1 MLTAEA
7 SKLTAEASKLT
18 AEASKLTA
26 EASKLTAE
34 ASKLTVEASKL
45 TAETSRMTAETSRMT
60 AETSR
65 MTAEASTTEARD
77 GRGKA
82 MASVLYQSIETLSK
96 DKGIDPE
103 IVVGAVED
111 AIALA
116 TRKYYKTT
124 ESMRAEMD
132 RETGEIRAYV
142 FKTVVET
149 PEQVEDETNQISLE
163 KAREMAPEVEVGG
176 ELRFYKDTTPLGRIA
191 AQMAKQVIFQK
202 VREAERDTV
211 FNEYNHRAGEVLNAT
226 VKRLEPMDTIF
237 DLGKAEARMPKRE
250 QSRLEQF
257 AVGERVRVVLL
268 RVDRAAKGPQV
279 IVSRAAPGLVSSLF
293 QSEVPEIYD
302 GTVTIRA
309 IAREAGERTKIAVM
323 SRDKDVDPVGACVG
337 MKGMRVQSI
346 IRELRGEKIDII
358 EYSEEI
364 TTFAEKALQPA
375 KVSRVSITDL
385 GEKQIEV
392 IVDDTQLSLA
402 IGKKGQNVRLA
413 AKLLQWKIDIKSEEE
428 KRQEVEQ
435 QMTAMSGG
443 PTTPIEQV
451 TELGEQI
458 LEKLIAA
465 GITTI
470 EELADM
476 TPEQLEEVPGIG
488 EKTVEKISTAVRH
501 YFGQYEEGEER
512 PAVAAIAAASEIEG
526 DAAEASAD
534 AEVSHPD
541 HARDVEASLG
551 SEASTEDNIIAAE
564 ESTGEAEESMLS
576 EKLSGTTEERLAEEA
591 AEFGEAQELNGVST
605 DDLIAAEDRAS
616 MSDANDDADAREEK
630 IELENDEVDNLAVQA
645 NEVSDEGIDTD
656 GHDRG

>member
-1 MLTAEA
+1 
-7 SKLTAEASKLT
+7 
-18 AEASKLTA
+18 
-26 EASKLTAE
+26 
-34 ASKLTVEASKL
+34 
-45 TAETSRMTAETSRMT
+45 
-60 AETSR
+60 
-65 MTAEASTTEARD
+65 
-77 GRGKA
+77 
-82 MASVLYQSIETLSK
+82 MASALYQSIEALSRE
-96 DKGIDPE
+96 KGIEPE
-103 IVVGAVED
+103 VVVSAIED

-116 TRKYYKTT
+116 TRKYYKTQ
-124 ESMRAEMD
+124 ENMRAEMD
-132 RETGEIRAYV
+132 KESGEIRAYV
-142 FKTVVET
+142 FKTVVES
-149 PEQVEDETNQISLE
+149 PEQLLDETNELTLE
-163 KAREMAPEVEVGG
+163 AARELAPEVEIGG
-176 ELRFYKDTTPLGRIA
+176 ELRFYKDTSPLGRIA

-226 VKRLEPMDTIF
+226 VKRLEPMDVIF

-279 IVSRAAPGLVSSLF
+279 IVSRAAPALVQNLF

-375 KVSRVSITDL
+375 KVARVSITDL
-385 GEKQIEV
+385 NEKQIEV

-413 AKLLQWKIDIKSEEE
+413 AKLLNWKIDIKSEEE

-435 QMTAMSGG
+435 QMQAMTGG
-443 PTTPIEQV
+443 PATPIEQV
-451 TELGEQI
+451 TELGEAI

-465 GITTI
+465 GITTVEAVADMTA
-470 EELADM
+470 EELA
-476 TPEQLEEVPGIG
+476 EVPGIG
-488 EKTVEKISTAVRH
+488 EKTIEKISVAVRH
-501 YFGQYEEGEER
+501 YFGQYEEGEDR
-512 PAVAAIAAASEIEG
+512 PVPLESVFPDPAIA
-526 DAAEASAD
+526 
-534 AEVSHPD
+534 
-541 HARDVEASLG
+541 
-551 SEASTEDNIIAAE
+551 STDTPEETSSMSKTPEEIIAAE
-564 ESTGEAEESMLS
+564 RGTVDVPEELS
-576 EKLSGTTEERLAEEA
+576 D
-591 AEFGEAQELNGVST
+591 VST
-605 DDLIAAEDRAS
+605 EDIADVENLESNFDGF
-616 MSDANDDADAREEK
+616 SDADNRESQ
-630 IELENDEVDNLAVQA
+630 IELDNDAVDELVNDSQ
-645 NEVSDEGIDTD
+645 EFSDETADIAETTD
-656 GHDRG
+656 DHDRG